1 MSCSS
6 MPCSSSSCSVIP
18 MAAGSMTSA

>member
-6 MPCSSSSCSVIP
+6 MPCSSSSSSAIP
-18 MAAGSMTSA
+18 MAATCMTSG